1 MRRISSRSS
10 HRDSGFT
17 LIELLMAIAI
27 AAIVLTVVN
36 LSFFQAHRS
45 IESVGSQRQTYQMV
59 RVVMDRMMKDLS
71 CAYVPST
78 EGTGRTLGEEDVSLY
93 RFVGKD
99 DSDGDT
105 DLDSIH
111 FTTAAELGL
120 PGSMGGLSEVG
131 YFLKEMENL
140 PGHYV
145 LIRLEDPLPH
155 YGVSK
160 SAREMEVAE
169 DIISLNIVYLD
180 HNGGEKDDWDLE
192 QTLALPR
199 QVRVTIAF
207 AFRDEPLSFTGTAH
221 LPLSELKLTVS
232 EGAPE

>member
-1 MRRISSRSS
+1 
-10 HRDSGFT
+10 
-17 LIELLMAIAI
+17 MAIAI
-27 AAIVLTVVN
+27 AAIVMTIVN

-59 RVVMDRMMKDLS
+59 RIVMDRVVKDLS
-71 CAYVPST
+71 CAYVPAT

-99 DSDGDT
+99 DSDGDV
-105 DLDSIH
+105 DLDGIH

-120 PGSMGGLSEVG
+120 PGSMGGLTEVG
-131 YFLKEMENL
+131 YFLKEMEDS
-140 PGHYV
+140 PGRYI
-145 LIRLEDPLPH
+145 LIRSEDPLPH
-155 YGVSK
+155 YGVSE

-169 DIISLNIVYLD
+169 DITAMNIVYLD
-180 HNGGEKDDWDLE
+180 HNDEEKDDWDLE
-192 QTLALPR
+192 QKLALPR
-199 QVRVTIAF
+199 QVKVTITF
-207 AFRDEPLSFTGTAH
+207 ACGNEPLSFTGVAY

>member
-1 MRRISSRSS
+1 MRRILSRSS

-27 AAIVLTVVN
+27 AAIVMTVVN
-36 LSFFQAHRS
+36 LAFFQAHRA
-45 IESVGSQRQTYQMV
+45 IESVGSQRETYQMV

-71 CAYVPST
+71 CAYVPAT
-78 EGTGRTLGEEDVSLY
+78 EGTGRTLGEEDISLY

-99 DSDGDT
+99 DSDGDV

-120 PGSMGGLSEVG
+120 PGVMGGLAEVG
-131 YFLKEMENL
+131 YFLKEMEDL
-140 PGHYV
+140 PGRYI
-145 LIRLEDPLPH
+145 LIRSEDPLPH

-169 DIISLNIVYLD
+169 DITSLNIVYLD
-180 HNGGEKDDWDLE
+180 HNDDEKDDWDLD
-192 QTLALPR
+192 QKLSLPR
-199 QVRVTIAF
+199 QVKVSVTF
-207 AFRDEPLSFTGTAH
+207 ACGGEPLSFTGTAH

-232 EGAPE
+232 EGGP